1 MTDLMPTIFYTIL
14 FWIYW
19 LIAAG
24 MGAALL
30 AVLLRER
37 DKGVQALAAILLV
50 PVILRLLLI
59 K

>member
-1 MTDLMPTIFYTIL
+1 MPTLYHTIL

-19 LIAAG
+19 LIAVA
-24 MGAALL
+24 MGATLM

-37 DKGVQALAAILLV
+37 DRGIQATAAMLLV
-50 PVILRLLLI
+50 PVMLRILLI